1 MPVSIPTGWN
11 PSALGS
17 VLTLD
22 PDGVT
27 LTKTSG
33 AGFARSTTSV
43 TTGKWY
49 VEMLRTA
56 LGTWMPGLSSA
67 SNPLNQYPG
76 QSGST
81 SIGMENGTIYG
92 GGGGGAGGLAAT
104 GWIGLAVD
112 ADARTLTYSN
122 ASASATTSIP
132 WAGAIYLAGGADSG
146 ATTGSLKLNAGQ
158 TSFNYSV
165 PSGYTAGFP
174 AIVFYE
180 LTGPAVTDDSG
191 APAQRAIWAL
201 RRDTMVPIANT
212 LSDAT
217 TGDWSILTAYT
228 GEVLVLC
235 LDDASGTQYNLLA
248 FDRVLA
254 V

>member
-11 PSALGS
+11 PAALGS

-33 AGFARSTTSV
+33 AGFARSLTSV

-49 VEMLRTA
+49 VEMLRTT
-56 LGTWMPGLSSA
+56 LGTWMPGLSNA
-67 SNPLNQYPG
+67 TNNLNQYPG
-76 QSGST
+76 QSSST

-92 GGGGGAGGLAAT
+92 GGGGGDGALATT
-104 GWIGLAVD
+104 GWIGLAID

-122 ASASATTSIP
+122 AVASATTSIP
-132 WAGAIYLAGGADSG
+132 WSGAIYLAGGADSG

-158 TSFNYSV
+158 TSFAYTV
-165 PSGYTAGFP
+165 PSGYTAGF
-174 AIVFYE
+174 AQIVYYE
-180 LTGPAVTDDSG
+180 LAGNVLDDAG
-191 APAQRAIWAL
+191 APAQRAVWVL
-201 RRDTMVPIANT
+201 RRDTMTPIANT

-228 GEVLVLC
+228 GEVIVLC

-248 FDRVLA
+248 FDKVVA

>member
-1 MPVSIPTGWN
+1 MPVSTPTGWN
-11 PSALGS
+11 PAAVGS
-17 VLTLD
+17 TLSLN

-33 AGFARSTTSV
+33 AGFARSITSV

-49 VEMLRTA
+49 VEMLRTE
-56 LGTWMPGLSSA
+56 LVTWMPGLSSA

-104 GWIGLAVD
+104 GWIGLAID

-146 ATTGSLKLNAGQ
+146 ATSGSLKLNAGQ
-158 TSFNYSV
+158 TSFAYSV
-165 PSGYTAGFP
+165 PSGYTAGF
-174 AIVFYE
+174 AEIVLYE
-180 LTGPAVTDDSG
+180 LAGNVVGDTG
-191 APAQRAIWAL
+191 APAQRAVWVL

-217 TGDWSILTAYT
+217 TGDWSILTDYT
-228 GEVLVLC
+228 GEVVVLC

-248 FDRVLA
+248 FDKVLA